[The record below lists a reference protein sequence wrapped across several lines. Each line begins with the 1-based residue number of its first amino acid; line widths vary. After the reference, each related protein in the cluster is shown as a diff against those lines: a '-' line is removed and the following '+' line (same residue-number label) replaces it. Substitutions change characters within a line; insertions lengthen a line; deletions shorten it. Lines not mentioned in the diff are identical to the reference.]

1 MTLLLVSIMLFTFT
15 QVIKLTISERD
26 YRYNLLALIITSLL
40 IIFVLITVYGS
51 RFAKSVTKIIDVIEL
66 QDEQQ

>member
-1 MTLLLVSIMLFTFT
+1 MTVVIISIVLFAFT
-15 QVIKLTISERD
+15 QIIKLTINERD

-40 IIFVLITVYGS
+40 IIFVLVAVYGS
-51 RFAKSVTKIIDVIEL
+51 RFAKSVTQIIDVIEL